1 MNMRRAHITISGI
14 VQGVF
19 FRSTSRHQAMRLGL
33 GGWAK
38 NRRDGKVEIVVEV
51 ENEAI
56 ADFIQWCYQG
66 PPGARV
72 DDMDLAWEEY
82 TGEFKA
88 FSIRYADGW

>member
-38 NRRDGKVEIVVEV
+38 NRRDGKVEIVVEKTY
-51 ENEAI
+51 E
-56 ADFIQWCYQG
+56 QWFKELGFKEWKPQT
-66 PPGARV
+66 
-72 DDMDLAWEEY
+72 EY
-82 TGEFKA
+82 EKLTGRSHEGHFWDKG
-88 FSIRYADGW
+88 SNYLLKV